1 MIYFS
6 VSTSST
12 VFSPAQEE
20 HIVFKD
26 PVLKNS
32 QRHVRKGS
40 SVQRS
45 FGVKAKICYHHTR
58 LRALVRSGGFQRAG
72 RILRCCDA
80 PIGWHCQHVVVS
92 ATLDREEPVK
102 QSSSAFYAAVLGE
115 YCPLII

>member
-6 VSTSST
+6 VQHQLNR
-12 VFSPAQEE
+12 FSPAQEE

-58 LRALVRSGGFQRAG
+58 LRALVRSRISTGRTDFAMLWRANRLALPTCRHFSDTRLRRTRQAVEFG
-72 RILRCCDA
+72 ILRGCF
-80 PIGWHCQHVVVS
+80 G
-92 ATLDREEPVK
+92 
-102 QSSSAFYAAVLGE
+102 
-115 YCPLII
+115 